1 MEQRAESFDVWQ
13 DPFVTLRTPKLF
25 TLRGDPF
32 ERADEEG
39 IDYERWRFERIFLL
53 VPAQAYVGE
62 WLESFKQYPPR
73 MKPASFN
80 LD

>member
-1 MEQRAESFDVWQ
+1 
-13 DPFVTLRTPKLF
+13 
-25 TLRGDPF
+25 
-32 ERADEEG
+32 
-39 IDYERWRFERIFLL
+39 